1 MTELDTHPPILS
13 PTVPP
18 RHPDHNAPT
27 AALSE
32 LQAVLPGQVLVPESP
47 GWDAGRL
54 GWTLTVKQRPLAVV
68 TVKDAEDVIATV
80 LCAARHGLSVS
91 TQPVGHGATTALNG
105 TVLLRTRAL
114 QDIDIDV
121 ERRVARVGAGV
132 KWGPL
137 LAALEPT
144 GLTALAGSSPDPSV
158 VGFTLGGGLS
168 WFSRAL
174 GLCAHSTVAFDI
186 VDAQGVRRRIT
197 SASDPDLFW
206 ALRGGGGDFGVV
218 LAVEIALHDAGPLV
232 GGRLMWPLEMA
243 RPVLQAFRRITA
255 EAPDELTLWAHLF
268 RFPPMPE
275 LPELVRGRAFVAV
288 DLTFLGSQS
297 ELDTLL
303 APLRQLPVLAL
314 DTVGPVPLSELGGIA
329 AEPVDPMPT
338 QEYSELLLTLDDAT
352 VDRLVDAAGAGADLP
367 LAVVQ
372 IRHLGGAL
380 ARATGEDGPNGAL
393 EEEYSVFC
401 LGVPVAPGLPEA
413 IDAAFDKVR
422 AALGAQRSG
431 RAFFNFLGAESD
443 LGSTFNA
450 SARARLRTI
459 KETTDPERVFRSNRP
474 V

>member
-1 MTELDTHPPILS
+1 MTELDTHPPLLGQVPAAAG
-13 PTVPP
+13 PT
-18 RHPDHNAPT
+18 HDAAT
-27 AALSE
+27 AALVE
-32 LQAVLPGQVLVPESP
+32 MQAVLPGQVLLPGDP

-54 GWTLTVKQRPLAVV
+54 GWTLTVDQQPFAVV
-68 TVKDAEDVIATV
+68 TVQDAEDVVAAV

-105 TVLLRTRAL
+105 TVLLRTGAL
-114 QDIDIDV
+114 QDLHIDV

-132 KWGPL
+132 KWGVL
-137 LAALEPT
+137 LTALEPT
-144 GLTALAGSSPDPSV
+144 GLTALAGSSGDPSV

-186 VDAQGVRRRIT
+186 VDGEGVQRRVT

-218 LAVEIALHDAGPLV
+218 LSVEIALHDAGPLV
-232 GGRLMWPLEMA
+232 GGRLMWPMEMA
-243 RPVLQAFRRITA
+243 RPVLHAFRRITA
-255 EAPDELTLWAHLF
+255 GAPDELTLWAHLF
-268 RFPPMPE
+268 RFPPVPE
-275 LPELVRGRAFVAV
+275 LPEHLRGRAFVSV
-288 DLTFLGSQS
+288 DLTFLGSRS
-297 ELDTLL
+297 ELDRLL
-303 APLRQLPVLAL
+303 APLRDLPVLVL

-338 QEYSELLLTLDDAT
+338 QEYSELLRSLDEAT

-380 ARATGEDGPNGAL
+380 ARATSEDGPNGPV

-413 IDAAFDKVR
+413 IEAAFGAVR
-422 AALGAQRSG
+422 TALAGQRSG
-431 RAFFNFLGAESD
+431 RALFNFLGAESE
-443 LGSTFNA
+443 LGSTFTP
-450 SARARLRTI
+450 SARARLRRI
-459 KETTDPERVFRSNRP
+459 KGATDPNGVFRSNRP